1 MAWPCISMIEINVVP
16 PELRKKK
23 KKKLLP
29 GGVDVPPE
37 VIIGSIGGLFFLLI
51 LVHIGLLVINV
62 AKMKEHKGLKQEWQS
77 ILPHKQKV
85 DGVVTDMRRLQN
97 KHKAIVRV
105 TGGER
110 IYWAQK
116 LNVISNELP
125 RGVWLTKIALTDE
138 MLFIEGSAISKSQD
152 ELINVHKFTS
162 NLKRQPQFM
171 SELTELE
178 LGSIQRRTERGIDV
192 ADFLITTKL
201 LQRMVP
207 KEESDEE

>member
-1 MAWPCISMIEINVVP
+1 MIEINVVP

-29 GGVDVPPE
+29 GGVEIPPE
-37 VIIGSIGGLFFLLI
+37 VVIGSIGGLFFLLI
-51 LVHIGLLVINV
+51 LVHIGLLMLNIS
-62 AKMKEHKGLKQEWQS
+62 KMKQHKQLKQEWQA
-77 ILPHKQKV
+77 ILPHKEKV

-97 KHKAIVRV
+97 KHKAIVKV
-105 TGGER
+105 TGGEAINWSR
-110 IYWAQK
+110 K

-125 RGVWLTKIALTDE
+125 RGVWLTKVALTPE

-162 NLKRQPQFM
+162 NLKRQSKFM
-171 SELTELE
+171 NDLTELE

-201 LQRMVP
+201 IHAIKQ
-207 KEESDEE
+207 EEEETDGE